1 MLKLDSNET
10 QLLLWDFYY
19 LSGMKLCI
27 FDQDYNE
34 VAYSSPS
41 KRCPFCAYMRQDPV
55 FDANCRACDK
65 QAMINCRKSGQSF
78 FYRCH
83 IGFKEF
89 VAPVFYDG
97 AVVGYMVIGQVT
109 DGSEEEW
116 SVIRGNLEKYPD
128 VDTVRAKELYK
139 NLPHFTNN
147 IIESAGRIVDACVS
161 HIYHKRMLDV
171 RHMDLSQQIEQYI
184 TANICEDL
192 SIDHLCGRF
201 EISRSEIYRLF
212 EQRFGTSVADFIRNK
227 RIFMA
232 EELIRNTDQK
242 ISEIA
247 QTVGFYDY
255 NYFSKVFRKSYGVSP
270 REYRRGA
277 K

>member
-41 KRCPFCAYMRQDPV
+41 KRCPLCAYMRQNQA
-55 FDANCRACDK
+55 FDANCHACDK
-65 QAMINCRKSGQSF
+65 QAMINCRKCGQSF

-83 IGFKEF
+83 IGLKEY

-116 SVIRGNLEKYPD
+116 ALIRANLEKYSG
-128 VDTVRAKELYK
+128 VDLVRAKELYIH
-139 NLPHFTNN
+139 LPHFTNN

-171 RHMDLSQQIEQYI
+171 RHMDLSQQMEQYI

-192 SIDHLCGRF
+192 SIEHLCSRF

-227 RIFMA
+227 RTSMA

-247 QTVGFYDY
+247 QAVGFYDY
-255 NYFSKVFRKSYGVSP
+255 NYFSKVFRKSYGLSP
-270 REYRRGA
+270 RDYRREN